1 MRNQA
6 DACVVASHLA
16 FLAGGVVEW
25 GGDLSIVGETD
36 GAPKAE
42 EEENLLER
50 VSSFFGGKDKDKKK
64 GGDKA
69 SGGGGG
75 GNGAGEGD
83 GDGDGGMSQRQ
94 LFALLSSRIFLN
106 VNHAFSTPALAF

>member
-50 VSSFFGGKDKDKKK
+50 VSSFFGGKDKDKRK

-69 SGGGGG
+69 SDGRGG
-75 GNGAGEGD
+75 GNDAGE

-106 VNHAFSTPALAF
+106 VNHAFSTPAPAF